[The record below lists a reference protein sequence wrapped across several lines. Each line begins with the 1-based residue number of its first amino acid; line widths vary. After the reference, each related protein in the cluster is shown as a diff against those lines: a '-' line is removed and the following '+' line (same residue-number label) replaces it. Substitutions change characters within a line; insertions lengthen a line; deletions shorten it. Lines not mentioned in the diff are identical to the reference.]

1 MFSYF
6 VLSALTQVAVVEG
19 EIIITTT
26 GNLDT
31 GHNHRMIFSSGQ
43 TGGQLQLI
51 CKPCPQTALSSPP
64 SQEIST
70 ERFPVRVKLS

>member
-31 GHNHRMIFSSGQ
+31 RHNHRMIFSSGQ
-43 TGGQLQLI
+43 TGGQSV
-51 CKPCPQTALSSPP
+51 T
-64 SQEIST
+64 
-70 ERFPVRVKLS
+70 VNM